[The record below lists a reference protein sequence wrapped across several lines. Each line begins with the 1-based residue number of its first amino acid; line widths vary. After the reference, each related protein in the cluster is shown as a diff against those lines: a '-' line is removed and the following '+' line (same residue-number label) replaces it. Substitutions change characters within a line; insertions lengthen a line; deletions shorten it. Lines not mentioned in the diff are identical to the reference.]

1 MNISNWRAQLPD
13 ALVQSAAHFEAKK
26 QRCDKSRIQLG
37 GCAVSLRIF
46 SSVKQ
51 KNLERNKML

>member
-26 QRCDKSRIQLG
+26 QRCDKSHIQVL

-51 KNLERNKML
+51 KNLERNKTL